1 MLYLTTR
8 SKFDTYTGYRALRED
23 RAPNGGLYLPFRM
36 PSLTEQEIGELKN
49 GTFGQTMAQM
59 LNLLFGCKLTDRD
72 VEFVIG
78 RYPAKLTA
86 MSQRIWVGEL
96 WHNQNNHFDH
106 LERCICGRICEDV
119 IGKEIPNWMKTGT
132 RIAAL
137 FSVYG
142 EMLRTKSLEAGV
154 SFDVA
159 LPTGD
164 FNWVMAAWYA
174 RQMGLPVEN
183 IVCGCNENS
192 AVWELLHIGEF
203 RTDAALVESST
214 PDADV
219 VVPAALERLI
229 CATLG
234 AEETVRY
241 CEICE
246 AGGVYAPPT
255 GELETLR
262 KGMYGA
268 VVSSAR
274 LQNLIPSVYRTGG
287 YIMGPY
293 TGLAYGGLQDY
304 RAKTGTNRV
313 ALLIADRSPVCD
325 SRTVCAAMGITEKEL
340 KNKLD
345 LA

>member
-36 PSLTEQEIGELKN
+36 PSLTEQEIVDLKN
-49 GTFGQTMAQM
+49 GSFGQNMAQM

-96 WHNQNNHFDH
+96 WHNHHNHFDR
-106 LERCICGRICEDV
+106 LERSICTRICED
-119 IGKEIPNWMKTGT
+119 IRGKQIPDWMKIGT

-142 EMLRTKSLEAGV
+142 EMLRTKSMEQGKT
-154 SFDVA
+154 FDVA
-159 LPTGD
+159 LPTAD
-164 FNWVMAAWYA
+164 FHWVMAAWYA
-174 RQMGLPVEN
+174 RQMCLPVEN
-183 IVCGCNENS
+183 IICGCNENS

-203 RTDAALVESST
+203 RTDAALVETST
-214 PDADV
+214 PDADMV
-219 VVPAALERLI
+219 IPAALERLI

-234 AEETVRY
+234 PEETVRY
-241 CEICE
+241 CGICE
-246 AGGVYAPPT
+246 AGGVYAPPA
-255 GELETLR
+255 GKLEALR

-293 TGLAYGGLQDY
+293 TALAYGGLQDY

-325 SRTVCAAMGITEKEL
+325 SKMVSAAMGITEKEL
-340 KNKLD
+340 KDRLN
-345 LA
+345 